1 LPGPIASPPRYAPT
15 RILLILVVGLLALAW
30 TGCGGG
36 DQDDEGAVAGTRVTV
51 YSSMPLEGPDA
62 VAALDVV
69 RAQRMALRD
78 AGEDAG
84 RFRVDLVSLDAA
96 TPEENRWDPAT
107 ISENARR
114 AAKDESAIAY
124 VGEFHNGS
132 SAISIPLLNEV
143 GMLSVSPMDTAQA
156 LTSRNLAVPDSPAK
170 YFPKGKEFG
179 RTFAR
184 LVPSDRRQAAAQIEY
199 MRREGVRRLVLLT
212 DESPTGVG
220 YVMAMRPLAR
230 AAGISIVG
238 REDVDPHEQDPRDLV
253 EKVGQLDPDAVF
265 YAGDSHDGIVRLWQ
279 DLSVAQPSLKLF
291 APGSLVDPAFVEA
304 IGAAAGST
312 YVTRPVLGLD
322 AYPPAAQRFA
332 RRFEQEHGVAPQ
344 PEALYGYETMRAL
357 LAAIEK
363 AAKQAGD
370 GPLQRADVVSAFFE
384 TRRDGTVLGD
394 WELLPS
400 GDTTLDRFGAYR
412 IVGGQLTY
420 EHPLRTAV

>member
-1 LPGPIASPPRYAPT
+1 MIRPVASPIRRAPT
-15 RILLILVVGLLALAW
+15 KVLLVLVVGLLALAW
-30 TGCGGG
+30 AGCGGG
-36 DQDDEGAVAGTRVTV
+36 DDADGSGAVAGTRATI

-78 AGEDAG
+78 AGADAG
-84 RFRVDLVSLDAA
+84 RFRVELVSLDAA

-114 AAKDESAIAY
+114 AAKDPSAIAY
-124 VGEFHNGS
+124 VGEFHTGS

-170 YFPKGKEFG
+170 YYPKGKEFG

-184 LVPSDRRQAAAQIEY
+184 VVPSDRRQAAAQIEY
-199 MRREGVRRLVLLT
+199 MREEGVRRLVLLT
-212 DESPTGVG
+212 DESPSGVG
-220 YVMAMRPLAR
+220 YVTSMRPLAR
-230 AAGISIVG
+230 AAGITIVG

-253 EKVGQLDPDAVF
+253 EKVTQLNPDAIF

-279 DLSVAQPSLKLF
+279 DLSVADPQLKLF
-291 APGSLVDPAFVEA
+291 APGSLADPAFVEA
-304 IGAAAGST
+304 IGAAAAST
-312 YVTRPVLGLD
+312 YVTRPVLGLR

-332 RRFEQEHGVAPQ
+332 RRFEQEHGVVPQ

-357 LAAIEK
+357 MAAIST
-363 AAKQAGD
+363 AARAAGD
-370 GPLQRADVVSAFFE
+370 GPLERADVVRAFMA
-384 TRRDGTVLGD
+384 TRREQTVLGD
-394 WELLPS
+394 WELLAS
-400 GDTTLDRFGAYR
+400 GDTSLERFGAYR
-412 IVGGQLTY
+412 IVGGELKYQ
-420 EHPLRTAV
+420 HPLLG